1 MLVHFV
7 DRLTPPWA
15 KGGSVGHWLNL
26 FRLVALAVDMMI
38 EGVWQGRK
46 AGLPN
51 AIDVPGVPGYGGYES
66 VKALTKYLAPDAGVY
81 QGLTEL
87 PPALAQRVRHAQ
99 DGVSGW
105 PAAGLITGLMEQLAG
120 VLGPTPPLMRIVN
133 RNGDWWT
140 RNQDGSYDLVR
151 MSGAGIH
158 YDPTGVASANGTVGA
173 AWPWDTSTVPPAP
186 GQGLAGEWWL
196 IVYEPLN
203 TPYGTS
209 GPYTFNSGAVLGHV
223 WNDLQSYPAI
233 SPNPWAAT
241 WGTNS
246 PACLVSLIFAV
257 IAARSTVGLHCNHV
271 IVCTDASQFAPDGS
285 STLPAGALGSA
296 YPDGTWGWD
305 TATAQDGTMTIT
317 RNSTAIYWRFPR
329 IQGT

>member
-1 MLVHFV
+1 VPLVHQV
-7 DRLTPPWA
+7 DKLTPPWA
-15 KGGSVGHWLNL
+15 KGSATRHWLAL
-26 FRLVALAVDMMI
+26 FRLVALLVDALI
-38 EGVWQGRK
+38 DGVFQGRR

-51 AIDVPGVPGYGGYES
+51 AADIPGVPGYGGFED

-87 PPALAQRVRHAQ
+87 PPDLAQRVRHAQ
-99 DGVSGW
+99 EAVSGW
-105 PAAGLITGLMEQLAG
+105 PAGGAMTGLLEQLAG
-120 VLGPTPPLMRIVN
+120 VLGPNPPLMRLVN

-140 RNQDGSYDLVR
+140 RNQDGSYDFVR
-151 MSGAGIH
+151 TSGQGLHFTAA
-158 YDPTGVASANGTVGA
+158 GVASANGTMAA
-173 AWPWDTSTVPPAP
+173 AWDWDGSTAAPAP
-186 GQGLAGEWWL
+186 GQWLAGEWWL
-196 IVYEPLN
+196 LLYDPLD

-223 WNDLQSYPAI
+223 WNDIQSYPAI

-246 PACLVSLIFAV
+246 PSCLVSLVFAV
-257 IAARSTVGLHCNHV
+257 IAQRATVGLHCNHV

-285 STLPAGALGSA
+285 SSLPAGALGTA

-305 TATAQDGTMTIT
+305 CKTAQDGTVTIT

-329 IQGT
+329 